1 MDELQSSA
9 VHRNLDSKLK
19 ILGMEA
25 QDLIFV
31 MLFAS
36 IMNLIFGKTSLSFV
50 LVFVVPAIMGVIL
63 FFAKRGKPE
72 GYLIHLIRYYV
83 ISGFYSAA
91 QDSKNHDKMRGKIYE
106 G

>member
-1 MDELQSSA
+1 MEELRTST

-25 QDLIFV
+25 QDLIFI

-36 IMNLIFGKTSLSFV
+36 VMNLIFGKTALSFV
-50 LVFVVPAIMGVIL
+50 LVFIVPLIMGIIL

-72 GYLIHLIRYYV
+72 NYLIHLIRYYV
-83 ISGFYSAA
+83 TSGYYSCAL
-91 QDSKNHDKMRGKIYE
+91 DSKEHQKMQGKIYE